1 MSIFNKRVIPLGV
14 VLALVLAAGAPKSA
28 FARTHNPR
36 SLLML
41 SVDDPQKGGQQEA
54 ENHQGDQNVQ
64 DNDKD
69 VEETDKD
76 VEEDEKDM
84 QENDNDAQEHNANA
98 QNGDKDDQDVE
109 DRDDDRQD
117 DVHEESISTPPGF

>member
-84 QENDNDAQEHNANA
+84 QENDNNA
-98 QNGDKDDQDVE
+98 QQHNPTTQNADKNDHTLDNRHPD
-109 DRDDDRQD
+109 
-117 DVHEESISTPPGF
+117 